1 MILYKK
7 VFPLGKGMSF
17 SQYKTAIRKE
27 YFPNFVVTIDKI
39 PSTENYLAQI
49 FFTASS
55 WRWGWRNGYYERVFL
70 KECTIQYSEGERYF
84 TLQASPRMGNLLLAL
99 VQVLFATSF
108 FVFAIFTIVTNGGIP
123 LNNIFGFSAGI
134 ILMLAPLIGTYLQ
147 DKKLLDKV
155 GSIGK
160 GLERT

>member
-7 VFPLGKGMSF
+7 VFPLGKDISF
-17 SQYKTAIRKE
+17 FQCITAIRKS
-27 YFPNFVVTIDKI
+27 YFSNYVITLDKI

-55 WRWGWRNGYYERVFL
+55 WRWSWRNGYYERVFL
-70 KECTIQYSEGERYF
+70 KECTIQYSESERYF
-84 TLQASPRMGNLLLAL
+84 TLQGSPRMENLLFASI
-99 VQVLFATSF
+99 QVLLATSP
-108 FVFAIFTIVTNGGIP
+108 FVLAIFTIATNGSIP
-123 LNNIFGFSAGI
+123 LNNIFGLSAGI

-147 DKKLLDKV
+147 DKKLLDQV

-160 GLERT
+160 ELEII